1 MLKCEQREARFTIST
16 PGDRPRFII
25 HCKVQGS
32 APRAEN
38 KGITMLRQA
47 FPPAWHAYVRSERL
61 AVTTPGNGFQ
71 RCSRKVDQRK
81 GKGSS

>member
-1 MLKCEQREARFTIST
+1 MWKSSCGDHDSHLLDRVSFSQYKHLLSQISESHPHRPGT
-16 PGDRPRFII
+16 PIV
-25 HCKVQGS
+25 H
-32 APRAEN
+32 
-38 KGITMLRQA
+38 
-47 FPPAWHAYVRSERL
+47 SERL